1 MIIGVT
7 GGLATGTSSAAKY
20 IAVFLNADII
30 CADKI
35 AHRELRLNKPFMKG
49 LVSYFGS
56 DIMGKRGYIDRKSL
70 AKKAFLNKSAYK
82 KLCNASYP
90 VIKKDIDNRIKKII
104 KKNEKVIVIDA
115 PMLIES
121 GFYKKCDMIIVVT
134 SSLPLQ
140 VQRCEKKNI
149 SAKDALSR
157 IGFQTPLYKK
167 VKYADYV
174 IDNSGE
180 LTDLRLRCKKISE
193 KIKRSFGNSVT
204 SG

>member
-1 MIIGVT
+1 MIIGIT
-7 GGLATGTSSAAKY
+7 GGMSTGTSTAAGY
-20 IAVFLNADII
+20 ISSCLKAVTIS
-30 CADKI
+30 ADKI
-35 AHRELRLNKPFMKG
+35 AHKQLVSNKPFIKKLALCFGKDIISRKG
-49 LVSYFGS
+49 SV
-56 DIMGKRGYIDRKSL
+56 DRSRL
-70 AKKAFLNKSAYK
+70 AVKVFSNKSAYK